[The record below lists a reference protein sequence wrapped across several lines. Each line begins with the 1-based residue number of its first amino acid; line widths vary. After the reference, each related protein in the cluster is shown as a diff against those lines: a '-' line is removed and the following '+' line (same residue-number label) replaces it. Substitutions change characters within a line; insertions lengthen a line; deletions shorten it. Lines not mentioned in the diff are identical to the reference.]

1 MSFLHF
7 DATTAASASQG
18 IVHLQNIN
26 CDGSGNPWQA
36 SAIIEFRSDGEVWC
50 DETGF
55 ESFLFNWI
63 DPATAATLPGTT
75 PYQIMRSNTVGDEP
89 GGPNDGVWTE
99 LFEQNSN
106 GIPVLLNGGTG
117 YSTNDIVTIVG
128 GEPGLGGFAG
138 TMKVTSQIG
147 GIVQATGLRLVGGDP
162 GKYFKGPGHPASSS
176 VVTYTGGS
184 GSNLSSYASFQTPAA
199 WSLSA
204 NYPGRESCDF
214 TLSIRKGTG
223 PVLATCSVFLNADA
237 G

>member
-1 MSFLHF
+1 MSFFHF

-26 CDGSGNPWQA
+26 CFGAGNPWQA
-36 SAIIEFRSDGEVWC
+36 TAILEFRSDGEVWC

-55 ESFLFNWI
+55 EWHEFDWI
-63 DPATAATLPGTT
+63 EPATAANLPGTT
-75 PYQIMRSNTVGDEP
+75 PYQIMRSNTVGVEP
-89 GGPNDGVWTE
+89 GGPGDGVWTE

-117 YSTNDIVTIVG
+117 YLTNDIVTILG
-128 GEPGLGGFAG
+128 GETGLGGFAG
-138 TMKVTSQIG
+138 TMKVTNQIG

-176 VVTYTGGS
+176 VVTYTGGNGS
-184 GSNLSSYASFQTPAA
+184 GLSSYASFHPPAT
-199 WSLSA
+199 WSLGA
-204 NYPGRESCDF
+204 GYPNSNSCSF

-223 PVLATCSVFLNADA
+223 PVLATCFVQMEADA
-237 G
+237 S